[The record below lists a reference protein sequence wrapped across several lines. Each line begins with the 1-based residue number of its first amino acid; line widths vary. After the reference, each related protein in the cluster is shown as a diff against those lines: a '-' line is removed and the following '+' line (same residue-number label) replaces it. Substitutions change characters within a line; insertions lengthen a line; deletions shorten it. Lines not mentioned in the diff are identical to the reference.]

1 MNLAAWYPALKMA
14 HVTLV
19 LSSGLLFAL
28 RGGAQLRGRAWPA
41 SAPARWS
48 SVVIDSLLLACGATL
63 WLLLGLDPLR
73 DAWFGV
79 KLLGMLAY
87 IVLGSLALKRAR
99 TRRGRQLAYGAALLM
114 FGFVLSVARAH
125 HPAGP
130 WRLLEL
136 IS

>member
-1 MNLAAWYPALKMA
+1 MNLAAWYPALKTA

-28 RGGAQLRGRAWPA
+28 RGGAHLRGRTWPR
-41 SAPARWS
+41 SALARRS
-48 SVVIDSLLLACGATL
+48 SVVIDTLLLACGATL
-63 WLLLGLDPLR
+63 WLLLGLNPLR

-79 KLLGMLAY
+79 KLLGMLGY

-99 TRRGRQLAYGAALLM
+99 TARGRLLAYAAALLM

-130 WRLLEL
+130 WRLLDL
-136 IS
+136 TS